1 MELPRITMQ
10 QEKERILN
18 HELGHWLAASHF
30 GFHIDHLAIEGDRVE
45 IKSGY
50 VNMYPRPTIDKVSS
64 VDDYLM
70 SRIVILCAGAVMD
83 DGWYNNLH
91 PLNDDQRSTLFNSGL
106 IDKTGLSDHAKIFE
120 HLPLLSAIRFGVPSS
135 KAEED
140 ENFNLILNQAWQDAC
155 SILRPKSEVLDEML
169 KAMLKK
175 SEGQNSYRFTNQEM
189 KSLEANAMQSKTCHE
204 SSIPKI

>member
-1 MELPRITMQ
+1 MELPRITIQ

-18 HELGHWLAASHF
+18 HELGHWLAATHF
-30 GFHIDHLAIEGDRVE
+30 GFHIDHLAIEGDRLGN
-45 IKSGY
+45 KSGY
-50 VNMYPRPTIDKVSS
+50 VNMYPRPTIDKISS

-83 DGWYNNLH
+83 DGWYRDLH
-91 PLNDDQRSTLFNSGL
+91 TLSDDQRSRLFNCGL

-135 KAEED
+135 KTEED
-140 ENFNLILNQAWQDAC
+140 DNFNLILNQAWQDAFD
-155 SILRPKSEVLDEML
+155 ILQPKSEVLGKML

-175 SEGQNSYRFTNQEM
+175 SEGRNSYRFTNQEM
-189 KSLEANAMQSKTCHE
+189 KSLEVNAMQS
-204 SSIPKI
+204 

>member
-18 HELGHWLAASHF
+18 HELGHWLAATHF
-30 GFHIDHLAIEGDRVE
+30 GFHIDHLAIEADSVG

-50 VNMYPRPTIDKVSS
+50 VNMYPRPTIDKISS

-91 PLNDDQRSTLFNSGL
+91 PLNDDQRSTLYNSGL
-106 IDKTGLSDHAKIFE
+106 IDKTGLSDRAKIFE

-140 ENFNLILNQAWQDAC
+140 DNFNLILNQAWQDAY
-155 SILRPKSEVLDEML
+155 SILQPKSEMLDEML

-175 SEGQNSYRFTNQEM
+175 SEGQNSYNFTNQEM
-189 KSLEANAMQSKTCHE
+189 KSLEANAMQSKACHE
-204 SSIPKI
+204 SSMPKI